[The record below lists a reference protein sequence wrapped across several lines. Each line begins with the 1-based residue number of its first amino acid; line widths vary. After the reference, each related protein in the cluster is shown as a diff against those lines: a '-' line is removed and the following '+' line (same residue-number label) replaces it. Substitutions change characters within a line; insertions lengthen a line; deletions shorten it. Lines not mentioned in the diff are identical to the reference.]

1 LRKLVVLLLV
11 SALIISGVGCS
22 GSGDN
27 FKEVDDVTREGL
39 IALLQAAALGGC
51 GEYAI
56 NVDVEIGAGSVGD
69 VTGSVSGNLAEAEI
83 VSISFLED
91 KLIEVSRGE
100 ISPEGKWGPL
110 TMLYG
115 PKAFVMLEG
124 EAMKGYYI
132 PGPRFAAVLVSAG
145 AYSDFLVNPR
155 DTGLVALA
163 LIHGGKLQE
172 AADLLAG
179 LQTIHP
185 LLSGLPAKADIFGR
199 PQGDAVDYAATAW
212 AGYAA
217 AVLAKAASDNPD
229 LWNEARAYASYLEA
243 IAVPEDNETRLAG
256 WLLFTELSRKSPD
269 SAGLAEKW
277 QLEPG
282 ETYDPLV
289 GTWMLL
295 SGRKIKKYVDFN
307 YVPVSQTD
315 KWIHY
320 NLLAFLNK
328 LPAEP
333 DLAVSDVFGGKAVT
347 ENGEIS
353 LQATSWMLIALQG
366 GLTN

>member
-1 LRKLVVLLLV
+1 MRKLLVLLLTA
-11 SALIISGVGCS
+11 ALILSGVGCS
-22 GSGDN
+22 GRGDN
-27 FKEVDDVTREGL
+27 FKEVDDATREGL
-39 IALLQAAALGGC
+39 ISLLHSAAQGGC
-51 GEYAI
+51 GEYLI
-56 NVDVEIGAGSVGD
+56 NVDGEIEAGSVGD
-69 VTGSVSGNLAEAEI
+69 FSGSVSGNPPAAEI

-91 KLIEVSRGE
+91 KLIEVSREE
-100 ISPEGKWGPL
+100 ISSEGSWGPL

-115 PKAFVMLEG
+115 PKAFVLLEG
-124 EAMKGYYI
+124 EVMKGYYI
-132 PGPRFAAVLVSAG
+132 PGARFAAVLVSAA

-163 LIHGGKLQE
+163 LIHSGKLQA

-199 PQGDAVDYAATAW
+199 PRGDAVDYAATAW

-217 AVLAKAASDNPD
+217 AVLAGQTNNSD
-229 LWNEARAYASYLEA
+229 LWDEAIAYASYLEA
-243 IAVPEDNETRLAG
+243 ITAPEDNEARLAG
-256 WLLFTELSRKSPD
+256 WLLFTELGKKNSD
-269 SAGLAEKW
+269 YAGLAKKW

-282 ETYDPLV
+282 ETYNPLV

-295 SGRKIKKYVDFN
+295 AKGKIKKYVDFD
-307 YVPVSQTD
+307 YVPVSETD

-320 NLLAFLNK
+320 NLLAALNK
-328 LPAEP
+328 LPAELN
-333 DLAVSDVFGGKAVT
+333 LAVKDVPGGKAVV
-347 ENGEIS
+347 EDGKLS
-353 LQATSWMLIALQG
+353 LQATSWMLIALSG